1 MGYFQLLFFSFS
13 IYPQV
18 WSGIFGPSYIMA
30 FDACVF
36 RMWDLP
42 YLGPSLYVA
51 FFKMHLLFTQ
61 CSLGFI
67 LFIPAWKTPICR
79 QSTVSLCFC
88 SSVTSFSSARVFL
101 LTLDRSNNTGS
112 SQEWISME
120 WRYHQHILCSYNN
133 LYLLNLPVTIIQTIL
148 QVFFILVLK

>member
-18 WSGIFGPSYIMA
+18 WSAIFGPSYIWPSMHA
-30 FDACVF
+30 SFVCGTF
-36 RMWDLP
+36 HIWGRP
-42 YLGPSLYVA
+42 YYVA

-133 LYLLNLPVTIIQTIL
+133 LYLLNLPVTKIQTIL